1 MAKANFKK
9 ISGILCD
16 LNGTI
21 HIGTK
26 EIEGSIGALAKLRE
40 TGIRIHFLSNT
51 TKESKTSLL
60 NKLKAIGFPIE
71 SNEITTALTVSKQFC
86 LDRGLRPLTFL
97 SDSALQDFEEV
108 DQTNPNCV
116 LCGLAPSEYYYQRM
130 NEAFRLLSNGGT
142 LIAANKAKYY
152 AASDGENSLGAGS
165 FVAALEYSSGVESII
180 VGKPSANFFQEGL
193 RKLGC
198 PLDETL
204 MIGDAYYD
212 DVGSAME
219 LGMRGILVKTGKY
232 REGDENK
239 LEHPVTQVCQNFAN
253 AAQWILENNAVNL

>member
-1 MAKANFKK
+1 
-9 ISGILCD
+9 
-16 LNGTI
+16 
-21 HIGTK
+21 
-26 EIEGSIGALAKLRE
+26 
-40 TGIRIHFLSNT
+40 
-51 TKESKTSLL
+51 
-60 NKLKAIGFPIE
+60 
-71 SNEITTALTVSKQFC
+71 VSKQLC

-97 SDSALQDFEEV
+97 SDSALQDFEDV

-116 LCGLAPSEYYYQRM
+116 LCGLAPSQYYYQRI

-152 AASDGENSLGAGS
+152 ADSDGENSLGAGS

-180 VGKPSANFFQEGL
+180 VGKPSEKFFQEGL
-193 RKLGC
+193 RKLGS
-198 PLDETL
+198 PIEETV

-219 LGMRGILVKTGKY
+219 LGMSGILVQTGKY

-239 LEHPVTQVCQNFAN
+239 LDHPVTQVCKNFAD
-253 AAQWILENNAVNL
+253 AAEWILGNNVI